1 MGQKIPEIKP
11 KRTAI
16 PRLLRYQGWYAHII
30 SRNLQK
36 VLTIEELEDLKVGN
50 IGVINSPFT
59 KKYSDKIKKTISK
72 NRYVLAEAKKE
83 FIPKET
89 LKKDECVDKIINR
102 IKKDLK
108 KNKKSLAVIIHNDNP
123 QKAKE
128 LKEKLKALNVLVS
141 FTNFVDPVMS
151 LKMGYKGLM
160 VSYIKL

>member
-1 MGQKIPEIKP
+1 MYIFDSKNIGAGQAIIILKAIDLINEQKNIEI
-11 KRTAI
+11 I
-16 PRLLRYQGWYAHII
+16 
-30 SRNLQK
+30 
-36 VLTIEELEDLKVGN
+36 IEELEDLKVGN

-108 KNKKSLAVIIHNDNP
+108 KNKKSLAVIIHNDNLE
-123 QKAKE
+123 KAKE